1 MKTNT
6 LLLLI
11 GSLMIPNAQA
21 LEPKQQAGYAMK
33 QTYLKYGSPEQAREA
48 LMPVAKARLS
58 LCKMCHGPG
67 GNSVKP
73 RIPTLAGERPR
84 YLVKRWYEIRGG
96 THGESQTAQR
106 IAKRLDE
113 QEMVA
118 LALYYSGI
126 ERRPVAY
133 DRALAEKG
141 KAGFKKICTECHKSS
156 GSGKPGIPMIARQ
169 QPDYLYRSLLQFRD
183 NDNWRHGSK
192 MKEVSQDVTPIDAKA
207 VAHYAA
213 SLSGGQ

>member
-1 MKTNT
+1 MKIQT

-11 GSLMIPNAQA
+11 GTFAITSVDA
-21 LEPKQQAGYAMK
+21 LESKERAGYAMK
-33 QTYLKYGSPEQAREA
+33 QAYLKYGSPEQAREA
-48 LMPVAKARLS
+48 LMPVAKARLG

-84 YLVKRWYEIRGG
+84 YLVKRWYEIRDG
-96 THGESQTAQR
+96 THSESKTAQR

-118 LALYYSGI
+118 LALYFSGI

-141 KAGFKKICTECHKSS
+141 KESFEKICVKCHKST
-156 GSGKPGIPMIARQ
+156 GSGKPGVPMIARQ
-169 QPDYLYRSLLQFRD
+169 QPGFLYRSLLQFRD
-183 NDNWRHGSK
+183 NDDWRHGSK
-192 MKEVSQDVTPIDAKA
+192 MKEVSQKVTPIDAKA
-207 VAHYAA
+207 VANYAA
-213 SLSGGQ
+213 GLDGG